1 MTELPLQPESIM
13 IREFRSADTARVTSI
28 WEQVF
33 PDDRPHN
40 QPAKVI
46 RDKISVQDNLFFV
59 AEEERRVTGTVL
71 AGYDGHRGW
80 LYTIAVDPT
89 AHRTGTG
96 KKLVERALE
105 ALKARGCTKVNLQ
118 IRTDNSQVVQF
129 YERLGFKLEER
140 ISMGKL
146 L

>member
-1 MTELPLQPESIM
+1 MK
-13 IREFRSADTARVTSI
+13 IREFKPADSAEVISI

-46 RDKISVQDNLFFV
+46 HDKISVQDNLFFV
-59 AEEERRVTGTVL
+59 AEHERKVIGTVL

-80 LYTIAVDPT
+80 LYSVAVDPD

-96 KKLVERALE
+96 KNLVDHALG
-105 ALKARGCTKVNLQ
+105 ALKAKGCSKVNLQ

-129 YERLGFKLEER
+129 YESLGFELEER